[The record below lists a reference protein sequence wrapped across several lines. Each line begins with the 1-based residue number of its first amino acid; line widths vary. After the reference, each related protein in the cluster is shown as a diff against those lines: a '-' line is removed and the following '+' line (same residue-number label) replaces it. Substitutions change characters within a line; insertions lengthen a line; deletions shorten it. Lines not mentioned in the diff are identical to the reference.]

1 MRMTDPMLVV
11 KSRAA
16 EALKSVLHQV
26 SQIKLRK
33 IDNDSPGPD
42 LKVDM
47 LAHVDV
53 HGHSHTLLCKVTA
66 SGRPDYVRTALK
78 EFEEDGNRQGGNS
91 TLVFIAPRMSEEGKA
106 LCGEGKAGFLD
117 LEGNAR
123 LELGDVFIVK
133 RTVSKRAANSPSP
146 LSGQE
151 DAQLAGVA

>member
-33 IDNDSPGPD
+33 IDNNSSGPD

-53 HGHSHTLLCKVTA
+53 HGHSHTLVCKVTA
-66 SGRPDYVRTALK
+66 NGRPDYVRTALR
-78 EFEEDGNRQGGNS
+78 EFEEDASQLEGDA

-106 LCGEGKAGFLD
+106 LCGENKAGFLD

-133 RTVSKRAANSPSP
+133 RTVSKRAAHSSSP
-146 LSGQE
+146 LSGQQ
-151 DAQLAGVA
+151 DAALAGVA